1 MHQDILVIRWEE
13 DIAREGQD
21 AVAIEEPLEILINGE
36 RLAVTMRTPGDD
48 FDLVAG
54 FLFVEGII
62 QSAGEI
68 LAMQPGPGQGGEN
81 RMYVRLKGDWRQE
94 SQAQRWERNFVGTS
108 SCGICGKTSL
118 EAVSCVAPPLPVAE
132 WQVPAGIIYG
142 LNDQMRAAQRVFA
155 RTGGLH
161 AAGLFNLEGKLLSLK
176 EDVGRHNAL
185 DKLIGAEARA
195 GRVPLSE
202 RILMV
207 SGRASYEI
215 LQKAAAARIPI
226 VCAVSAPSS
235 LAVQL
240 ARDLNMTL
248 IGFLRGNTMNVY
260 ATPERL
266 GGNPS

>member
-1 MHQDILVIRWEE
+1 MHQDITVTRWEG
-13 DIAREGQD
+13 DTAREGQD
-21 AVAIEEPLEILINGE
+21 AVAIEAPLEILINGE

-48 FDLVAG
+48 LNLVAG

-62 QSAGEI
+62 EAASEI
-68 LAMQPGPGQGGEN
+68 VATHPGPGQGGEN
-81 RMYVRLKGDWRQE
+81 RMYVRLKDDWKQG
-94 SQAQRWERNFVGTS
+94 SQAQRWERNFIGTS

-118 EAVSCVAPPLPVAE
+118 EAVHCVAPPLSLAE
-132 WQVPAGIIYG
+132 WRISARTIYG

-161 AAGLFNLEGKLLSLK
+161 AAGLFTREGKLLSLK

-185 DKLIGAEARA
+185 DKLIGAEVRA
-195 GRVPLSE
+195 GSVPLSE

-215 LQKAAAARIPI
+215 LQKAAAARLPI

-240 ARDLNMTL
+240 ARDLNITL
-248 IGFLRGNTMNVY
+248 IGFLRGDTMNVY
-260 ATPERL
+260 AAPERL
-266 GGNPS
+266 DGN

>member
-1 MHQDILVIRWEE
+1 MHQDVTVTRWEGNTS
-13 DIAREGQD
+13 REGQD

-48 FDLVAG
+48 PDLVTG

-62 QSAGEI
+62 QAASEI
-68 LAMQPGPGQGGEN
+68 LAMHPGPGQGGEN
-81 RMYVRLKGDWRQE
+81 RMYVRLKEDWKHD

-118 EAVSCVAPPLPVAE
+118 EAVQCVAPPLSSST
-132 WQVPAGIIYG
+132 WRIPAGIIYG

-161 AAGLFNLEGKLLSLK
+161 AAGLFTLDGHLLSLK

-185 DKLIGAEARA
+185 DKLIGAEVRA
-195 GRVPLSE
+195 GGAPLSE

-215 LQKAAAARIPI
+215 VQKAAAARVPV

-248 IGFLRGNTMNVY
+248 IGFLRGDTMNAY
-260 ATPERL
+260 AAPERI
-266 GGNPS
+266 GGNP